1 MTLLLMPQINGMHL
15 GTLAI
20 AIYPIAILKK
30 DLTPS
35 LSMLFKHVKTK

>member
-1 MTLLLMPQINGMHL
+1 MPQIKGMHL

-30 DLTPS
+30 GFNPS
-35 LSMLFKHVKTK
+35 LSMLLKPMKIK